1 MTEVYSAA
9 VLAVALLYAEWR
21 DGADREV
28 GADYIEYKNV
38 SRDDVHV
45 LQCNASNVH
54 GYLFVNAYLNVL
66 GTTRSVVRPSP

>member
-1 MTEVYSAA
+1 VVDDS
-9 VLAVALLYAEWR
+9 
-21 DGADREV
+21 
-28 GADYIEYKNV
+28 YIEYTNV

-66 GTTRSVVRPSP
+66 GTTLSLVSTLSLSLTIGV